1 MSKPIVVL
9 KVNPVQTHINEVFVK
24 CDILGVEKTYM
35 HNAID
40 EELVVS
46 ILRTLGIQGKVF
58 SNFSLMNKSVDIK
71 KNLVLMVY
79 DWIKEE
85 DCPVVK
91 VIKDGIFVGVFSLDP
106 IGLPSEILSTGV
118 LEILGYDVLIV

>member
-1 MSKPIVVL
+1 
-9 KVNPVQTHINEVFVK
+9 
-24 CDILGVEKTYM
+24 
-35 HNAID
+35 
-40 EELVVS
+40 
-46 ILRTLGIQGKVF
+46 
-58 SNFSLMNKSVDIK
+58 MNKSVDIK